1 MSEQMKRL
9 EDIQEETDNADTA
22 EVLPGPQT
30 QIFTAATLYDLVE
43 LYDNDQLLYG
53 DIIIHTPTNCLWTVT
68 DPDKLPS
75 LDALRLLGTSDMAI
89 AIEDAK
95 ASWIVSLATSKPET
109 TKSNRILEAM
119 RADGLIN

>member
-1 MSEQMKRL
+1 MSEQMRRL
-9 EDIQEETDNADTA
+9 EDIQGVTDSTDTTG
-22 EVLPGPQT
+22 VLPGPQT
-30 QIFTAATLYDLVE
+30 RLFTAATLYDIVA

-53 DIIIHTPTNCLWTVT
+53 DIILQTPTNYLWTVT

-75 LDALRLLGTSDMAI
+75 IDALTLLGTSDMAI

-95 ASWIVSLATSKPET
+95 ASWIVSLATSKPKT

-119 RADGLIN
+119 REDGLIN

>member
-1 MSEQMKRL
+1 MIEQIKRL
-9 EDIQEETDNADTA
+9 EDIREATDSADTTG
-22 EVLPGPQT
+22 VLPGPQT
-30 QIFTAATLYDLVE
+30 RVFTAATLYDIVA
-43 LYDNDQLLYG
+43 LYDNGQLLYG
-53 DIIIHTPTNCLWTVT
+53 DIILQTPTNYLWTVT

-95 ASWIVSLATSKPET
+95 ASWIVSLATDKPKT

-119 RADGLIN
+119 REDGLIN

>member
-9 EDIQEETDNADTA
+9 EDIQGVTNSDDTT

-30 QIFTAATLYDLVE
+30 RVFTAATLYDIVA

-53 DIIIHTPTNCLWTVT
+53 DIILQTPTNYLWTVT

-75 LDALRLLGTSDMAI
+75 LDALTLLGTSDMVI

-109 TKSNRILEAM
+109 TKSNRFLEAL